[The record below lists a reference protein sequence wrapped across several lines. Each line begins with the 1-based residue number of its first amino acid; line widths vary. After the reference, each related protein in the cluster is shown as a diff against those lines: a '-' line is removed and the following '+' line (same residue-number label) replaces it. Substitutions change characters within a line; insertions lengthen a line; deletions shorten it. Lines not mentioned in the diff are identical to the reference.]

1 MKRYVLEANPP
12 GDGLNGLWDGVLSV
26 LLALA
31 VVAAIILGVVVLPF
45 VAFWW
50 LLTRPFST

>member
-12 GDGLNGLWDGVLSV
+12 GDGLNGVRDWVLPV

-31 VVAAIILGVVVLPF
+31 VVAAVILGVMVLPF
-45 VAFWW
+45 VVLWR
-50 LLTRPFST
+50 LLTRPLST